1 MQRSTRIVIKE
12 ASITDKG
19 ILIESMEVIDG
30 VSGETLKIAKLT
42 PELLDFLKLIEI
54 EIDDYFKVQAM
65 AEQNPAFRKLIN
77 NFKLTK

>member
-1 MQRSTRIVIKE
+1 MSGSVRLIIKE
-12 ASITDKG
+12 ASITEAG
-19 ILIESMEVIDG
+19 ILISSMEVIDG

-54 EIDDYFKVQAM
+54 EVTDYFKVQSM
-65 AEQNPAFRKLIN
+65 AEQNPAFRKLID